1 MISPIT
7 GKEMI
12 LKSEKRKMF
21 FRKEEFEIFFQ
32 FWYCEDS
39 HEKFEDERLAELN
52 INQLYSQ
59 YKAKHNVSKALK
71 ISA

>member
-7 GKEMI
+7 GKQMI
-12 LKSEKRKMF
+12 LKSEKRTMS
-21 FRKEEFEIFFQ
+21 FRKEDFEVNFQ

-59 YKAKHNVSKALK
+59 YNAKHNTLK
-71 ISA
+71 VLETSV